1 MRVIFFITILL
12 MVTFPIKRINK
23 TKDGIL
29 QEQVNKI
36 SENRHFIIDID
47 KNYPRKEINI
57 YDIADIEYL
66 PIETKRD
73 FFTNGIISYLDN
85 ELIIFMEQK
94 NGDIL
99 LFNRKGIA
107 LNKFNKKGSG
117 PIEYPSTTPF
127 VVFDKQKD
135 EIYVNSYSIRKILVY
150 GRDGTFHRSLPY
162 FDKKLVFSEIIL
174 TDKYLLC
181 CDHHI
186 SSNKGNTF
194 FLVSK
199 TDGKLISEIPYCI
212 IKKVYNKTKTYI
224 DLGNNTA
231 TAEYTSLFDYTPMYE
246 TDFGTML
253 NELASDTIFLLS
265 KEHKKV
271 AKVVRVPSINS
282 TKGQNKVLVSELI
295 TNKYHFL
302 SSYKLDGSNSTK
314 YKHKFL
320 MIDLSSGEISE
331 PFFYNDRDF
340 SSKKEVY
347 IGGQIIPGMM
357 VSPRLAL
364 LLKPASKKGELKG
377 NLKEITEKLGENDN
391 PFLRITK
398 FKE

>member
-1 MRVIFFITILL
+1 MLLTI
-12 MVTFPIKRINK
+12 FPIKRIIK
-23 TKDGIL
+23 TKDGVS
-29 QEQVNKI
+29 QEKISKI
-36 SENRHFIIDID
+36 SENKHFTIDID

-66 PIETKRD
+66 PLETKPE
-73 FFTNGIISYLDN
+73 FFTNSIISFLDN
-85 ELIIFMEQK
+85 EIIVLIEPK
-94 NGDIL
+94 SGDIL
-99 LFNRKGIA
+99 FYNRKGVA
-107 LNKFNKKGSG
+107 LNKFNKQGSG
-117 PIEYPSTTPF
+117 PGEYPTTTPF
-127 VVFDKQKD
+127 IVYDKYKN
-135 EIYVNSYSIRKILVY
+135 EVYVNSYTTRKILVY

-162 FDKKLVFSEIIL
+162 FDKKLVFSKIIL

-181 CDHHI
+181 CDPHL
-186 SSNKGNTF
+186 SSNKRNTF

-212 IKKVYNKTKTYI
+212 IKKVYNITKTYI

-231 TAEYTSLFDYTPMYE
+231 TAEYTILFDYTPMYE

-265 KEHKKV
+265 NEHKKV
-271 AKVVRVPSINS
+271 AKVVREPSINS

-364 LLKPASKKGELKG
+364 LLKEANKKGELKG
-377 NLKEITEKLGENDN
+377 KLKEITEKLGENDN

>member
-1 MRVIFFITILL
+1 MKTTIFISILL
-12 MVTFPIKRINK
+12 LTIFPIKRINK
-23 TKDGIL
+23 TKDGVS
-29 QEQVNKI
+29 QEKINKI

-47 KNYPRKEINI
+47 KNYPRKEISI

-66 PIETKRD
+66 PLETKPD
-73 FFTNGIISYLDN
+73 FFTNGIISFLDD
-85 ELIIFMEQK
+85 ELIVLMEPK

-99 LFNRKGIA
+99 FYSRKGVA

-117 PIEYPSTTPF
+117 PSEYPSTTPF
-127 VVFDKQKD
+127 VVYDKYKD
-135 EIYVNSYSIRKILVY
+135 EVYVNSYAIRKILVY
-150 GRDGTFHRSLPY
+150 GRDGKFHRSLPY

-194 FLVSK
+194 SLVSK
-199 TDGKLISEIPYCI
+199 TDGKLISEIPYHI
-212 IKKVYNKTKTYI
+212 IQKVYNTKKTYI
-224 DLGNNTA
+224 DLGNNTG
-231 TAEYTSLFDYTPMYE
+231 TNQYTTLFDYTPMYE
-246 TDFGTML
+246 TDFGVML

-271 AKVVRVPSINS
+271 AKVVREPSINS
-282 TKGQNKVLVSELI
+282 TKGQNKVLVSEFI

-302 SSYKLDGSNSTK
+302 SSYKLESSNGSK
-314 YKHKFL
+314 YKHKYL
-320 MIDLSSGEISE
+320 MIDLNSGEISE
-331 PFFYNDRDF
+331 PYFYNDRDF
-340 SSKKEVY
+340 SSKKEVN
-347 IGGQIIPGMM
+347 IGGRLIPGIM

-364 LLKPASKKGELKG
+364 LLKAADKKGDLKG
-377 NLKEITEKLGENDN
+377 KLKEITDKLDENDN